1 MDWITKAWSVYLW
14 YKKLF
19 LMRYTAKTN
28 LSDEGGARF
37 KMRQAIE
44 LKSQVVTEIV
54 EKLQKSS
61 SAVVVDYKGLTVEE
75 VTELRKKMR
84 EAGVEYKVYKNT
96 LVRRAAKEVGIEQFN
111 DELLVGTNAIA
122 FGYEDPVAP
131 ARILKEF
138 MDAHPKMQLKMGVV
152 EGEFYN
158 ESQIVEFA
166 NIPSREVLLAKL
178 LGSLKA
184 PMSNFAYLID
194 AMIKKAEGQE
204 A

>member
-1 MDWITKAWSVYLW
+1 
-14 YKKLF
+14 
-19 LMRYTAKTN
+19 MRK
-28 LSDEGGARF
+28 
-37 KMRQAIE
+37 AIE
-44 LKSQVVTEIV
+44 LKSQVVSEIV
-54 EKLQKSS
+54 EKLEKSS
-61 SAVVVDYKGLTVEE
+61 SAIVVDYKGLTVEE

-84 EAGVEYKVYKNT
+84 EAGVEYKVYKNS
-96 LVRRAAKEVGIEQFN
+96 LVTRAAN
-111 DELLVGTNAIA
+111 ELGLGDVVQYLEGPVSIA

-138 MDAHPKMQLKMGVV
+138 MDSHPKMQLKMGVV

-194 AMIKKAEGQE
+194 ALIKKQEGQE

>member
-1 MDWITKAWSVYLW
+1 
-14 YKKLF
+14 
-19 LMRYTAKTN
+19 MREA
-28 LSDEGGARF
+28 L
-37 KMRQAIE
+37 QI
-44 LKSQVVTEIV
+44 KSQVVAEIV

-61 SAVVVDYKGLTVEE
+61 STIVVDYKGLTVEE

-96 LVRRAAKEVGIEQFN
+96 LVRRAAQEVGITEFN

-122 FGYEDPVAP
+122 FGYEDPIAP
-131 ARILKEF
+131 ARVIKEF
-138 MDAHPKMQLKMGVV
+138 MEDHPKMKLKMGVV

-158 ESQIVEFA
+158 EAQIVEFA

-184 PMSNFAYLID
+184 PMSNFVYLLD
-194 AMIKKAEGQE
+194 AVIKEKEGQE

>member
-1 MDWITKAWSVYLW
+1 
-14 YKKLF
+14 
-19 LMRYTAKTN
+19 MRK
-28 LSDEGGARF
+28 
-37 KMRQAIE
+37 AIE
-44 LKSQVVTEIV
+44 LKSQVVSEIV
-54 EKLQKSS
+54 EKLEKSS
-61 SAVVVDYKGLTVEE
+61 SAIVVDYKGLTVEE

-96 LVRRAAKEVGIEQFN
+96 LVRKAAKEVGIEQFN

-138 MDAHPKMQLKMGVV
+138 MDSHPKMQLKMGVV

-184 PMSNFAYLID
+184 PMSKFAYLID
-194 AMIKKAEGQE
+194 SLIKKQEGQE

>member
-1 MDWITKAWSVYLW
+1 
-14 YKKLF
+14 
-19 LMRYTAKTN
+19 MRK
-28 LSDEGGARF
+28 
-37 KMRQAIE
+37 AIE
-44 LKSQVVTEIV
+44 LKSQVVSEIV
-54 EKLQKSS
+54 EKLEKSS
-61 SAVVVDYKGLTVEE
+61 SAIVVDYKGLTVEE

-96 LVRRAAKEVGIEQFN
+96 LVRKAAKEVGIEQFN
-111 DELLVGTNAIA
+111 DELLVGT
-122 FGYEDPVAP
+122 VAP

-138 MDAHPKMQLKMGVV
+138 MEAHPKMQLKMGVV

-194 AMIKKAEGQE
+194 ALIKKQEGQE

>member
-1 MDWITKAWSVYLW
+1 M
-14 YKKLF
+14 
-19 LMRYTAKTN
+19 AKV
-28 LSDEGGARF
+28 
-37 KMRQAIE
+37 E
-44 LKSQVVTEIV
+44 LKQPIVDEIINNVKDAESVVLV
-54 EKLQKSS
+54 NYS
-61 SAVVVDYKGLTVEE
+61 GLTVEQD
-75 VTELRKKMR
+75 TALRKELR
-84 EAGVEYKVYKNT
+84 EAGVVYKVYKNT
-96 LVRRAAKEVGIEQFN
+96 LVRKAAKEVGIEQFN

-138 MDAHPKMQLKMGVV
+138 MDSHPKMQLKMGVV

-166 NIPSREVLLAKL
+166 NIPPREVLLAKL

-184 PMSNFAYLID
+184 PMSNFVYLLD
-194 AMIKKAEGQE
+194 AVIKEKEGQE

>member
-1 MDWITKAWSVYLW
+1 
-14 YKKLF
+14 
-19 LMRYTAKTN
+19 MREA
-28 LSDEGGARF
+28 L
-37 KMRQAIE
+37 QI
-44 LKSQVVTEIV
+44 KSQVVAEIV

-61 SAVVVDYKGLTVEE
+61 STIVVDYKGLTVEE

-96 LVRRAAKEVGIEQFN
+96 LVRRAAQEVGITEFN

-122 FGYEDPVAP
+122 FGYEDPIAP
-131 ARILKEF
+131 ARVIKDF
-138 MDAHPKMQLKMGVV
+138 MEAHPKMKLKMGVV

-158 ESQIVEFA
+158 EDQIVEFA
-166 NIPSREVLLAKL
+166 NIPPREVLLAKL

-184 PMSNFAYLID
+184 PMSNFVYLVD
-194 AMIKKAEGQE
+194 ALVKEKEGQE

>member
-1 MDWITKAWSVYLW
+1 
-14 YKKLF
+14 
-19 LMRYTAKTN
+19 MREA
-28 LSDEGGARF
+28 L
-37 KMRQAIE
+37 QI
-44 LKSQVVTEIV
+44 KSQVVAEIV

-61 SAVVVDYKGLTVEE
+61 STIVVDYKGLTVEE

-96 LVRRAAKEVGIEQFN
+96 LVRRAAQEVGITEFN

-122 FGYEDPVAP
+122 FGYEDPIAP
-131 ARILKEF
+131 ARVIKDF
-138 MDAHPKMQLKMGVV
+138 MEAHPKMQLKMGVV

-184 PMSNFAYLID
+184 PMSNFVYLVD
-194 AMIKKAEGQE
+194 ALVKEKEGQE

>member
-1 MDWITKAWSVYLW
+1 
-14 YKKLF
+14 
-19 LMRYTAKTN
+19 MRK
-28 LSDEGGARF
+28 
-37 KMRQAIE
+37 AIE
-44 LKSQVVTEIV
+44 LKSQVVSEIV
-54 EKLQKSS
+54 EKLEKSS
-61 SAVVVDYKGLTVEE
+61 SAIVVDYKGLTVEE

-96 LVRRAAKEVGIEQFN
+96 LVRKAAKEVGIEQFN

-138 MDAHPKMQLKMGVV
+138 MDSHPKMQLKMGVV

-184 PMSNFAYLID
+184 PMSNFASLID